1 MTCLVGLFMAYW
13 VTVILGVVG
22 VDALDVDLDADFN
35 ADGVDGDSGD
45 AHGGVPGPIAAVLR
59 FINAADVPLMAV
71 LTMQSVYMWVMTM
84 MANYYYN
91 GELKD
96 WLIITFFILAFFVGL
111 VLTKISTLPLVP
123 LFKKMKKLAPWGCG
137 EVWGF

>member
-1 MTCLVGLFMAYW
+1 
-13 VTVILGVVG
+13 
-22 VDALDVDLDADFN
+22 
-35 ADGVDGDSGD
+35 
-45 AHGGVPGPIAAVLR
+45 
-59 FINAADVPLMAV
+59 MAV

-123 LFKKMKKLAPWGCG
+123 LFKKMKKLEKAEPAVGG
-137 EVWGF
+137 VGVVHSKEVTQKYGQVEQKREGGSPAILTARTTEEEPIPRGA